1 MLNLH
6 MTKKHIIAVSMV
18 FLVFTGK
25 AQQHPDQK
33 LAAIFN
39 PANKKVLV
47 AAHRGDWRHT
57 PENSMMSLTNSIEK
71 GFDIMELDVK
81 MSKDSV
87 LVIMHDNTIDRST
100 NAKGKPGDYTLAELK
115 NLRLRNGLGRVTT
128 HQIPTL
134 EEMLLVARGKV
145 IINVDKGNNYLPQ
158 VIKLLKKTGTT
169 GQTIVNVNE
178 NMSYP
183 ELQKS
188 LHLPDDVYVMVVV
201 AMKRPDAL
209 SIIESYKIRK
219 RSIIQP
225 IFDTDTLSSIK
236 ALPKLSEKQVLW
248 INSLWPSLNG
258 GHDDDR
264 AVEQGE
270 EEQSWG
276 WLLKLHPAILQTD
289 RPAELQTYLKKHK
302 K

>member
-1 MLNLH
+1 MYKGVLMVGL
-6 MTKKHIIAVSMV
+6 V
-18 FLVFTGK
+18 FLVLNGN

-33 LAAIFN
+33 LTAIFN
-39 PANKKVLV
+39 PKQGKVLV

-57 PENSMMSLTNSIEK
+57 PENSIMSLTNSIEK
-71 GFDIMELDVK
+71 GYDVMELDVK

-87 LVIMHDNTIDRST
+87 LIVMHDNTIDRTT

-115 NLRLRNGLGRVTT
+115 AMRLKNGLGRVTP

-134 EEMLLVARGKV
+134 EEMLNVAKGKV
-145 IINVDKGNNYLPQ
+145 IINVDKGNSYLPQ
-158 VIKLLKKTGTT
+158 VIKLLKQTGTT
-169 GQTIVNVNE
+169 GQTIVNVND
-178 NMSYP
+178 NMTYP

-188 LHLPDDVYVMVVV
+188 LSLPDEVYVMVVV

-209 SIIESYKIRK
+209 SIIESYKTRK

-225 IFDTDTLSSIK
+225 IFDTDTLSSLK
-236 ALPKLSEKQVLW
+236 VLPKLAETQVLW
-248 INSLWPSLNG
+248 LNSLWPSLNG

-264 AVEQGE
+264 AVEQQE

-276 WLLKLHPAILQTD
+276 WLLKMKPAILQTD
-289 RPAELQTYLKKHK
+289 RPAELQRYLKARKLN
-302 K
+302 